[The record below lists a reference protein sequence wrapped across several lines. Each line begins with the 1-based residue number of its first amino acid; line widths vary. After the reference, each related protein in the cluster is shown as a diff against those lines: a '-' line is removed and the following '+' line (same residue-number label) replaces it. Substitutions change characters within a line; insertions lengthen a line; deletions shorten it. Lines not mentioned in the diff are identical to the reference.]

1 MLLLVVRYGNTTHGH
16 KKMNCRNEKQT
27 NKELM
32 ADVLEFCLFLRIYI
46 DTSDL
51 YHCHL
56 PVDCAIFCSM

>member
-1 MLLLVVRYGNTTHGH
+1 MGI